1 MDSDGSDRVTLKG
14 ADRILQEYWRRDI
27 AQVTGI
33 TPGSGSGVT
42 PTAEIVLTA
51 GNGLTGGGD
60 LTASRRFD
68 VGAGSGIVVNADSI
82 SLDYATPLITLG
94 TAAAAGVSP
103 QPIRADATI
112 AAFDAT
118 LPTTQAIGDSAATG
132 SAAYA
137 ARRDHKHAMPSF
149 ATPSVALGTAA
160 AAGSAA
166 TLLRSDCTIAAFDA
180 TVPVTLTV
188 STISATGSA
197 AYAARR
203 DHAHAITS
211 SSNPGAAASI
221 LASDSSGHLR
231 LAGLGI
237 GTAPVANGV
246 QIADAGSFRWSDVEL
261 QRKAANVLA
270 LATGDSAQ
278 SGTFTS
284 GVQGWQIAADGSAEF
299 SNVRIRGE
307 LSSTT
312 FKYSEITATAGTFGV
327 FKSAST
333 LVNDC
338 TSVTSPTTFYVD
350 AKKSD
355 AGGALFAVGDVLRIK
370 SWTGAAILDNWCT
383 VSAVDNSPSGYTRY
397 TVVKNSGTN
406 GTFRAGTAVVN
417 YGQSGQ
423 GYLLMTAD
431 ESTAPYY
438 DVRTHAG
445 SPWSAE
451 TLRLRIG
458 NLNGT
463 YGVGANNYYG
473 IGIGDSTAAGDYLAY
488 DSVNG
493 LRMQVGGGK
502 YTFTVNGLTIYE
514 SGTSYLFRWF
524 ASGVEVGRDY
534 LLTGSGTASRYHLL
548 YQNGSSGGA
557 FIWAS
562 YTGSAGNSGSAEC
575 FMTINPTMF
584 QVILNGVTHIGL
596 YPSGALFRV
605 GTYYKVLNV
614 SGSTTSS
621 SWQTL
626 ATITLGTYTI
636 VSVEVRLGGIQQNV
650 AAQWCWLNVG
660 VGRQGSGAV
669 VTEAGS
675 HHTDTSHFQI
685 VASGNDALVQYKSDG
700 TNLFQPKGVII
711 VGGGGNS
718 TWDVT

>member
-1 MDSDGSDRVTLKG
+1 VVSLSAKAEIESVVRNMLGVGMPGGGTNPLMTPHDLLGSYHTLSG
-14 ADRILQEYWRRDI
+14 A
-27 AQVTGI
+27 
-33 TPGSGSGVT
+33 TPGTYLRALTSSTFAFDGIADGDLPST
-42 PTAEIVLTA
+42 IVRTSRAITA

-60 LTASRRFD
+60 LSTDRSLAL
-68 VGAGSGIVVNADSI
+68 NYTTPSI
-82 SLDYATPLITLG
+82 ALG
-94 TAAAAGVSP
+94 TAAAAGTST

-112 AAFDAT
+112 AAFD
-118 LPTTQAIGDSAATG
+118 
-132 SAAYA
+132 
-137 ARRDHKHAMPSF
+137 
-149 ATPSVALGTAA
+149 V
-160 AAGSAA
+160 
-166 TLLRSDCTIAAFDA
+166 

-188 STISATGSA
+188 STTGATGSA

-203 DHAHAITS
+203 DHAHAITT

-307 LSSTT
+307 LSSAT
-312 FKYSEITATAGTFGV
+312 FTYSEITATAGTFGV

-383 VSAVDNSPSGYTRY
+383 VSAVDNTPGGYTRY
-397 TVVKNSGTN
+397 TVTKNSGTN
-406 GTFRAGTAVVN
+406 GTFRAGTAVVD

-431 ESTAPYY
+431 AATAPYY

-445 SPWSAE
+445 APWTTE
-451 TLRLRIG
+451 TVQARLG
-458 NLNGT
+458 NLNGAYGISSNRYGLAVGDYAAGNYMRFEPIGGFVLRAGTDHLQIDGSGISLDGSALTLGAQTWDGIFWRETVTTGNEVARIVAGKYAIGAVPTIYGAANYVNSFGSGLVRFVAKGDTDDT
-463 YGVGANNYYG
+463 YSDVRLNANSSAFGATLRSTIDGTHTAAVNTSVTTGAAQVLVDIDGASEAIFGLGKHQFNNYYKTKFV
-473 IGIGDSTAAGDYLAY
+473 S
-488 DSVNG
+488 
-493 LRMQVGGGK
+493 
-502 YTFTVNGLTIYE
+502 
-514 SGTSYLFRWF
+514 
-524 ASGVEVGRDY
+524 
-534 LLTGSGTASRYHLL
+534 
-548 YQNGSSGGA
+548 
-557 FIWAS
+557 
-562 YTGSAGNSGSAEC
+562 GNSSSA
-575 FMTINPTMF
+575 
-584 QVILNGVTHIGL
+584 
-596 YPSGALFRV
+596 
-605 GTYYKVLNV
+605 
-614 SGSTTSS
+614 

-626 ATITLGTYTI
+626 ATITLGLYTI
-636 VSVEVRLGGIQQNV
+636 VDVEVRIAGMQSNV
-650 AAQWCWLNVG
+650 AAQWCWLNVAA
-660 VGRQGSGAV
+660 GRQGGGAN

-675 HHTDTSHFQI
+675 HHTLATHFQV
-685 VASGNDALVQYKSDG
+685 VASGNDVLVQFKSDG
-700 TNLFQPKGVII
+700 TNNFAPKGVII
-711 VGGGGNS
+711 VGGGGYG
-718 TWDVT
+718 TWDIN